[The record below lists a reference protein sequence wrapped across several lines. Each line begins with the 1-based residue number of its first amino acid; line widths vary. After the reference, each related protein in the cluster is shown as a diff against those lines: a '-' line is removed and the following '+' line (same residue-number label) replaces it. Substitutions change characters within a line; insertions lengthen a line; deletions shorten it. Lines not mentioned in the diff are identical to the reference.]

1 MPVRSQEEWQRILV
15 EYRASTETVSA
26 FCKRHLVTSGALYYH
41 LAKKGI
47 KPKSA
52 PILLP
57 VVSPKP
63 AISESVELSISRG
76 MVLRFSPGASA
87 DYVAGII
94 RALV

>member
-15 EYRASTETVSA
+15 EYRSSTETVSA
-26 FCKRHLVTSGALYYH
+26 FCKRHQVTSGTLYYH
-41 LAKKGI
+41 LAKKDI
-47 KPKSA
+47 KPKSL
-52 PILLP
+52 PTMLP

-63 AISESVELSISRG
+63 EVLESVELSISRG

-87 DYVAGII
+87 NYVAGII